1 MRHIATELL
10 VDAQKDRARLRA
22 LEFELALPLVG
33 LDAVERDQE
42 VGLPGGAAILAVGDR
57 LEPGSLLLLD
67 QRLDLAILDR
77 LQLLG
82 RDLALFA
89 LAASILERGRTQQA
103 ADMIGAKGRLGSLR
117 HW

>member
-22 LEFELALPLVG
+22 LELELARPLVG

-57 LEPGSLLLLD
+57 LEPGCLLLLD
-67 QRLDLAILDR
+67 QSLDLAILDR
-77 LQLLG
+77 LQLLS
-82 RDLALFA
+82 RDLTLLALGA
-89 LAASILERGRTQQA
+89 RVLERSGPQEA
-103 ADMIGAKGRLGSLR
+103 ADMIGA
-117 HW
+117 